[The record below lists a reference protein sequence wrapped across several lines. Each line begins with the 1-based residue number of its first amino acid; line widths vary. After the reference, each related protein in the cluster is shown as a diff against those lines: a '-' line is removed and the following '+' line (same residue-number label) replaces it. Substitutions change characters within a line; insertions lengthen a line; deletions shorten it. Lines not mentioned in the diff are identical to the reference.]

1 MNISLLFSSNSTL
14 VAYNA
19 LVWFLKIWRRNATIV
34 ITVVL
39 QSLDLAIA
47 AQAVAKSS
55 ARAYMVHTTTW
66 LATLQHQ
73 VQLTCA
79 HLS

>member
-1 MNISLLFSSNSTL
+1 MVS
-14 VAYNA
+14 
-19 LVWFLKIWRRNATIV
+19 
-34 ITVVL
+34 TVVL

>member
-1 MNISLLFSSNSTL
+1 MVS
-14 VAYNA
+14 
-19 LVWFLKIWRRNATIV
+19 
-34 ITVVL
+34 TVVL

-55 ARAYMVHTTTW
+55 ARAYIVHTTTW

>member
-1 MNISLLFSSNSTL
+1 M
-14 VAYNA
+14 
-19 LVWFLKIWRRNATIV
+19 
-34 ITVVL
+34 TVVL

-55 ARAYMVHTTTW
+55 VRAYMVHTTTW

-73 VQLTCA
+73 VQLALTRANSKPLLPGFPKVSGRSLEVSGAADKCGK
-79 HLS
+79 